1 MSSHLTPMVIEQTS
15 KGERSYDIYSRLLKE
30 RVMFLTGE
38 VNDIVSDRVV
48 ASLLFLESENPD
60 KPVHLYV
67 NSPGGSVTAGNAM
80 YDVMRY
86 VQCPVYTYVIGQACS
101 MGSLLA
107 SSGEPGHRYILP
119 QARTM
124 VHQPSAGTSGK
135 VTDMEIM
142 VDEFKKVK
150 ERLTDVY
157 MFHNTNQEMTR
168 EKMIALLDRDTF
180 LSAQETIELGFADQL
195 VDYKDLKR

>member
-1 MSSHLTPMVIEQTS
+1 MSDLTPIVIEQTS

-38 VNDIVSDRVV
+38 VVDYKADRLV
-48 ASLLFLESENPD
+48 ASMLFLESENPD
-60 KPVHLYV
+60 KPIHWYI

-86 VQCPVYTYVIGQACS
+86 VQCPVYTYVIGQCCS

-135 VTDMEIM
+135 VSDMERHF
-142 VDEFKKVK
+142 VEFQKVK

-157 MFHNTNQEMTR
+157 MYHNTCPEMTR
-168 EKMIALLDRDTF
+168 EKMVALLDRDTF
-180 LSAQETIELGFADQL
+180 LSAQETIDLGFADKL
-195 VDYKDLKR
+195 VEYKDLKR